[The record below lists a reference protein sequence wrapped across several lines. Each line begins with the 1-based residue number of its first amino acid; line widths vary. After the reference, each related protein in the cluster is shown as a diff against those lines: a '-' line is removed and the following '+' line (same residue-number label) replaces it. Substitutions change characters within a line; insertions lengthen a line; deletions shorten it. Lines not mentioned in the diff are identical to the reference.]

1 MLVDVPRI
9 LSVCM
14 LAGSED
20 ILQLLLQSSQ
30 PYNGMKELRLEH
42 FIEVCL
48 CKLGA
53 VEGDLFK
60 FKFVSKDAK
69 LFLHLNKVITRS
81 IELERDVQVVKVLM
95 QSRNIRV

>member
-1 MLVDVPRI
+1 MDVPRI

-30 PYNGMKELRLEH
+30 PYNGMKELQLEH

-53 VEGDLFK
+53 VEGLFK
-60 FKFVSKDAK
+60 FKFLSKDAK

-81 IELERDVQVVKVLM
+81 IELERGVQAVHAFHLKS
-95 QSRNIRV
+95 Q